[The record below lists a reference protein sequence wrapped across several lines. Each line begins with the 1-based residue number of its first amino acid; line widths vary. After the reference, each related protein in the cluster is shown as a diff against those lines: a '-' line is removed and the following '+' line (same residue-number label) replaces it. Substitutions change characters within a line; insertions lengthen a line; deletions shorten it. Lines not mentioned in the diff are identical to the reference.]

1 MTHSPST
8 AYPTLS
14 RRKPHTD
21 PVDVPPN
28 AHRDAP
34 DPAVVIGLSLKFARL
49 HGRKRAALPFAVAG
63 WLMEL
68 AEAGDPTCRL
78 VLDWFGGDA
87 TPATDDGSQHRT
99 RRRHRAGA
107 VDGGK
112 R

>member
-8 AYPTLS
+8 ACPTLS

-68 AEAGDPTCRL
+68 VEAGDPTCRL
-78 VLDWFGGDA
+78 VLDWLEGDERSPITDGGRPRA
-87 TPATDDGSQHRT
+87 
-99 RRRHRAGA
+99 RRRDRAGA
-107 VDGGK
+107 VNGG
-112 R
+112 RR